1 MNNIILLLGFSVAW
15 ILPMTL
21 DLIARTEKSMVGQP
35 LPKLT
40 VQWLEKKPDTDGKP
54 MIVEFWATWCPPCR
68 ESIPHLNEV
77 YAKYKEKG
85 LQVIGIT
92 DENRAKIVKF
102 EKEVPI
108 EYSIGLDTRGKYA
121 KPFGIQGIPHAVL
134 VDKSG
139 KVVWEGHPMSLKD
152 SQIEEILK

>member
-1 MNNIILLLGFSVAW
+1 MNNILLLGFSVAL
-15 ILPMTL
+15 ILPMTSGL
-21 DLIARTEKSMVGQP
+21 MARTEKSMVGQP
-35 LPKLT
+35 LPKLS

-68 ESIPHLNEV
+68 ESIPHLNEI
-77 YAKYKEKG
+77 YAKYKDKG
-85 LQVIGIT
+85 LQVVGIT
-92 DENRAKIVKF
+92 DEARAKIIKF
-102 EKEVPI
+102 KKEVPI
-108 EYSIGLDTRGKYA
+108 EYLVGLDVGEKYA

>member
-1 MNNIILLLGFSVAW
+1 
-15 ILPMTL
+15 MTS
-21 DLIARTEKSMVGQP
+21 DLMARTEKSMVGQS
-35 LPKLT
+35 LPKLS
-40 VQWLEKKPDTDGKP
+40 VQWLKKKPDTDGKA

-68 ESIPHLNEV
+68 ESIPHLNEI
-77 YAKYKEKG
+77 YAKYKDKG
-85 LQVIGIT
+85 LQVVGIT
-92 DENRAKIVKF
+92 DEDRAKIMKF

-108 EYSIGLDTRGKYA
+108 EYSVGLDNGGKYA
-121 KPFGIQGIPHAVL
+121 KLFGIQGIPHAVL